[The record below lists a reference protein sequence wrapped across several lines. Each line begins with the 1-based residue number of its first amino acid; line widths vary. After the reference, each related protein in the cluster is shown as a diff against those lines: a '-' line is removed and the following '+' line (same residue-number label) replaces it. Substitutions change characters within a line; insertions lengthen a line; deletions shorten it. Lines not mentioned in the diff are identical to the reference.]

1 MMVGM
6 STAVQQPTAPS
17 LVALR
22 RAVDE
27 LCALPKEQMGT
38 SRKKHLRAL
47 EGAFERALTKHG
59 LVPDAYDDLES
70 LLSPDSVD
78 EFLRL
83 AGRGLI
89 RGDGKT
95 EPESD
100 AQIRARIRAM
110 EIVAEHT
117 RTPFVRPPM
126 PPAPAPAPVVPPVTR
141 ALLLEHFKGQV
152 ARSISEPFRVRF
164 LAMYGI
170 VLDTAASSGTL
181 ASQHVAHLAR
191 DLSTVRIQRPR
202 QGRMAEPPPVEEWE
216 LSPATRNA
224 LNAYLPLRE
233 QLTKRYQRDREQE
246 NNAVKHLWVS
256 LEHNNRQMPDG
267 TVVQEPPGMPLKAR
281 GVQRVFL
288 RAAEALN
295 EEMEDLLAKRNAP
308 QVGAEVPEWSPMPTR
323 LEPLRR
329 AVEDELRQREE
340 AQGGVQQVI
349 VLRGRTA

>member
-1 MMVGM
+1 M
-6 STAVQQPTAPS
+6 STVAESPAAPS
-17 LVALR
+17 LVALK

-27 LCALPKEQMGT
+27 LCALPREQMGA

-47 EGAFERALTKHG
+47 QGAFERALTKHG
-59 LVPDAYDDLES
+59 LVPDAYDDLTS
-70 LLSPDSVD
+70 LLSVPSVT

-83 AGRGLI
+83 ASEGRI
-89 RGDGKT
+89 RGDDKT
-95 EPESD
+95 DRESD

-110 EIVAEHT
+110 EIIAQHT
-117 RTPFVRPPM
+117 RTPFVRPEM
-126 PPAPAPAPVVPPVTR
+126 PPAPALAPVVPPVTR
-141 ALLLEHFKGQV
+141 SLLLEHFKGQV
-152 ARSISEPFRVRF
+152 KRDISEPFRVRF

-181 ASQHVAHLAR
+181 AEQHVAHLAR

-216 LSPATRNA
+216 LSPATRDA
-224 LNAYLPLRE
+224 LNAYLPLRD
-233 QLTKRYQRDREQE
+233 QLTRRHQQDRQHEQ
-246 NNAVKHLWVS
+246 NAVKHLWVS
-256 LEHNNRQMPDG
+256 LEHNTRQLPDG
-267 TVVQEPPGMPLKAR
+267 TKVTEPPGMRLRAR
-281 GVQRVFL
+281 GVQRVFF

-295 EEMEDLLAKRNAP
+295 DEMEQLLEERDAP
-308 QVGAEVPEWSPMPTR
+308 QAGTAVPEWSPMPTR

-340 AQGGVQQVI
+340 EHGGVQQVI

>member
-1 MMVGM
+1 M
-6 STAVQQPTAPS
+6 STAAELPTAPS
-17 LVALR
+17 LIALG

-27 LCALPKEQMGT
+27 LCALPREQMGS

-47 EGAFERALTKHG
+47 QGAFERALTAHG
-59 LVPDAYDDLES
+59 LVPDAYDDLTS
-70 LLSPDSVD
+70 LFSVPSVT

-83 AGRGLI
+83 ASEGRI

-95 EPESD
+95 CPESD
-100 AQIRARIRAM
+100 AQIRARIQSM
-110 EIVAEHT
+110 EIIAAHT
-117 RTPFVRPPM
+117 RTPFTRPEM
-126 PPAPAPAPVVPPVTR
+126 PPAPALAPVVPQVTR

-152 ARSISEPFRVRF
+152 KRDISEPFRVRF

-181 ASQHVAHLAR
+181 AEQHVAHLAR

-202 QGRMAEPPPVEEWE
+202 QGRMAEPPPVEEWH
-216 LSPATRNA
+216 LSAATRDA

-233 QLTKRYQRDREQE
+233 QLTKRFQQDREQE
-246 NNAVKHLWVS
+246 QNAVKHLWVS
-256 LEHNNRQMPDG
+256 LEHNTRRLPDG
-267 TVVQEPPGMPLKAR
+267 TTVQEPPGMRLRAR

-295 EEMEDLLAKRNAP
+295 SEMEELLKKHDAP
-308 QVGAEVPEWSPMPTR
+308 QAGTAVPEWSPMPTR

-329 AVEDELRQREE
+329 AVEEELRQREE
-340 AQGGVQQVI
+340 AHGAVQQVI

>member
-1 MMVGM
+1 M
-6 STAVQQPTAPS
+6 STAVQPPAAPS
-17 LVALR
+17 LAALS

-27 LCALPKEQMGT
+27 LCALPTDQMGA

-47 EGAFERALTKHG
+47 QGAFERALTKHG
-59 LVPDAYDDLES
+59 LVPDAYDDLAS
-70 LLSPDSVD
+70 LLSPESVD
-78 EFLRL
+78 EFLGL
-83 AGRGLI
+83 AARGLI

-95 EPESD
+95 GPESD

-117 RTPFVRPPM
+117 RTPFIRPEM

-152 ARSISEPFRVRF
+152 ERSISEPFRVRF

-181 ASQHVAHLAR
+181 AGQYVAHLAR

-202 QGRMAEPPPVEEWE
+202 QGRMAEPPPIEEWE
-216 LSPATRNA
+216 LSSATRDA
-224 LNAYLPLRE
+224 LNAYLPLRDK
-233 QLTKRYQRDREQE
+233 LTKPLQHP
-246 NNAVKHLWVS
+246 VKHLWVS
-256 LEHNNRQMPDG
+256 LEHNTRRLPG
-267 TVVQEPPGMPLKAR
+267 GETVQDPPGLPLRPR

-295 EEMEDLLAKRNAP
+295 DEMEKLLKERGAP
-308 QVGAEVPEWSPMPTR
+308 QTGTEVPEWSPMPTR

-340 AQGGVQQVI
+340 ARGGVQQVI
-349 VLRGRTA
+349 VLRGRSA

>member
-1 MMVGM
+1 ML
-6 STAVQQPTAPS
+6 APAHPPAAPS
-17 LVALR
+17 LAALG

-27 LCALPKEQMGT
+27 LCALPKERMGT
-38 SRKKHLRAL
+38 STKKHLRAL
-47 EGAFERALTKHG
+47 QGAFERALTNHG
-59 LVPDAYDDLES
+59 LVPDAYDDLAS
-70 LLSPDSVD
+70 LLAPASVD

-83 AGRGLI
+83 AVSGLI
-89 RGDGKT
+89 RGDGKH
-95 EPESD
+95 EPESN

-110 EIVAEHT
+110 EIVASHT
-117 RTPFVRPPM
+117 RTPFTRPEM

-152 ARSISEPFRVRF
+152 ARSISEPFRIRF

-170 VLDTAASSGTL
+170 VLDTGASSGTL
-181 ASQHVAHLAR
+181 AGQHVAHLAR

-202 QGRMAEPPPVEEWE
+202 QGRMAEPPPIEEWV
-216 LSPATRNA
+216 LSAATRDA
-224 LNAYLPLRE
+224 LNAYLPIRDT
-233 QLTKRYQRDREQE
+233 LTRRFERNRQHED
-246 NNAVKHLWVS
+246 NAVPHLWVS
-256 LEHNNRQMPDG
+256 LEHNSRRLPDG
-267 TVVQEPPGMPLKAR
+267 TVVQEPPGMPLRPR

-295 EEMEDLLAKRNAP
+295 EEMEDLLRERNAP
-308 QVGAEVPEWSPMPTR
+308 QVGDTVPEWTPMPTR

-349 VLRGRTA
+349 VLRGRSA